1 MENYIKC
8 TVEEAV
14 EKLVTDEINNWS
26 VNYKETSYLEY
37 LLEFGFKGYYN
48 YTDEELEEELKERFG
63 NKYKIIYDL

>member
-14 EKLVTDEINNWS
+14 EKLVTDEINSWS

-48 YTDEELEEELKERFG
+48 YTDAELEEELLERFG

>member
-14 EKLVTDEINNWS
+14 EKLVTDDVNSW
-26 VNYKETSYLEY
+26 NYKETSYLEY

-48 YTDEELEEELKERFG
+48 FTDTELEEELKERFG

>member
-14 EKLVTDEINNWS
+14 EKLVTDEINSWS
-26 VNYKETSYLEY
+26 LNYKETSYLEY

-48 YTDEELEEELKERFG
+48 FTDTELEEELKERFG

>member
-14 EKLVTDEINNWS
+14 EKLVTDDINSW
-26 VNYKETSYLEY
+26 NYKEISPLEC

-48 YTDEELEEELKERFG
+48 FTDEELEEELKERFG
-63 NKYKIIYDL
+63 NKYKIIHDL